1 MAKVILTL
9 KLMPENPDVDLTPE
23 EYLEFIKPLSYED
36 LVLETGTDEE
46 YTLDDYMENWK

>member
-1 MAKVILTL
+1 MTKE
-9 KLMPENPDVDLTPE
+9 PTPE
-23 EYLEFIKPLSYED
+23 EFIKPLSYED